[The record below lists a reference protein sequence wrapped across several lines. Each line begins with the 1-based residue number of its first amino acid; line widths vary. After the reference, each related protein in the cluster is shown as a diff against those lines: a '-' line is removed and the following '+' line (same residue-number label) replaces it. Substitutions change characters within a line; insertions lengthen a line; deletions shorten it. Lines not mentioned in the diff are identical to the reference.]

1 MKRTIS
7 VFIAVVTLIF
17 SSNVTLAA
25 DLQPYASLTL
35 SRHYAQAFS
44 GDSRGEIIIDF
55 NVQSSKLSST
65 IGVESI
71 DFYTEDGDYVTSVSG
86 TTSNGLVKVNTVQ
99 YSNEFPYDL
108 PSGNSYYAE
117 VTLFARVGSEYDNY
131 TVTTSTVWVS

>member
-71 DFYTEDGDYVTSVSG
+71 DFYTVSG
-86 TTSNGLVKVNTVQ
+86 TTSNGLVKVNTAQ

-131 TVTTSTVWVS
+131 TVTTSTVRVS

>member
-1 MKRTIS
+1 MKITIS
-7 VFIAVVTLIF
+7 IFIAVVTLIF

-25 DLQPYASLTL
+25 DLQPYTSLTL

-86 TTSNGLVKVNTVQ
+86 TTSNGLVKVNTAQ

-131 TVTTSTVWVS
+131 AVTTSTVRVS